1 MSAVSNS
8 RNSKS
13 PTISSTPLGEIGFL
27 RKLSKMI
34 KIKKFKLLSF
44 LNSLIKDIN
53 HLTELI
59 VFSLGDIL

>member
-1 MSAVSNS
+1 MSTVSNS

-34 KIKKFKLLSF
+34 KIKKFKLLYF
-44 LNSLIKDIN
+44 LNSVIKDIN